1 MKNSTK
7 KGWVRLHRQI
17 EDNPLYFLEP
27 FSKGQAWI
35 DLFLNANHKNG
46 IMSIRGNI
54 IPIKRGQIGWSE
66 LTMSKRWT
74 WSKNKVRRFLKLL
87 ETEQQIEQQKST
99 ITTVITILNYEI
111 YQSDDTT
118 DDKTERQQKDSRRY
132 TNKNDKNEKNVKKN
146 TLSADADG
154 IKQVFDL
161 FYQSINPDINFG
173 NKTSRKSAED
183 LIKRLGLEKTLEM
196 TQYAISIQNKEFTPV
211 ITTPYQLKEKFT
223 RLEIYKQKQEI
234 VLTPEQEAL
243 ELIKK
248 HGKEQAQFPFETK
261 YGMKALKE
269 YYYLFKN

>member
-132 TNKNDKNEKNVKKN
+132 TNKNDKNEKNVNNKDSDDKRLATLLKN
-146 TLSADADG
+146 L
-154 IKQVFDL
+154 IKENIPAFKD
-161 FYQSINPDINFG
+161 PDIDKWAYCI
-173 NKTSRKSAED
+173 NKISRIDKYTYKQIEYVIRWSQKSDFWQANILSPEK
-183 LIKRLGLEKTLEM
+183 LRKQFITLIAQIKRDSNKN
-196 TQYAISIQNKEFTPV
+196 SITFIE
-211 ITTPYQLKEKFT
+211 
-223 RLEIYKQKQEI
+223 
-234 VLTPEQEAL
+234 
-243 ELIKK
+243 
-248 HGKEQAQFPFETK
+248 
-261 YGMKALKE
+261 
-269 YYYLFKN
+269 